1 MSDSG
6 RGPQATSGILGL
18 ELTPDL
24 AGPGFPSGR
33 PTDRLLLSESRLAPL
48 WNSTDPRPCCHGDA
62 DQSAAGGLRVPLLSP
77 KRWGGGVWPHELLG
91 TPLGSGQQ
99 ETPSPAKGAGSEMEG
114 PPVHRQEHP
123 GHCLASLKPQC
134 LRISD
139 SHLSALQG

>member
-77 KRWGGGVWPHELLG
+77 KRWGGVCGPMSCWGRLWGQGSRRPQA
-91 TPLGSGQQ
+91 PLKA
-99 ETPSPAKGAGSEMEG
+99 PAA
-114 PPVHRQEHP
+114 RW
-123 GHCLASLKPQC
+123 
-134 LRISD
+134 R
-139 SHLSALQG
+139 ALQCTGRSTQGIVWHH